1 MYHLQIW
8 LIMKIFHHIPNSE
21 NLVNNIESETLNNV
35 LVNGNNLEMGN
46 QNLINNL
53 SINENVTLDEDSLVN
68 SNNNNDVEDAHNQP
82 AFKTMTD
89 NLLVFIVEIIKIKIW
104 HIFNQTEFLLYFYD
118 SQIKTFKNQHDI
130 HLILLHRD

>member
-1 MYHLQIW
+1 
-8 LIMKIFHHIPNSE
+8 
-21 NLVNNIESETLNNV
+21 
-35 LVNGNNLEMGN
+35 MGN

-89 NLLVFIVEIIKIKIW
+89 NLLSNCRDNQNQNMA
-104 HIFNQTEFLLYFYD
+104 IFNQTEFLIVLM
-118 SQIKTFKNQHDI
+118 IVK
-130 HLILLHRD
+130 